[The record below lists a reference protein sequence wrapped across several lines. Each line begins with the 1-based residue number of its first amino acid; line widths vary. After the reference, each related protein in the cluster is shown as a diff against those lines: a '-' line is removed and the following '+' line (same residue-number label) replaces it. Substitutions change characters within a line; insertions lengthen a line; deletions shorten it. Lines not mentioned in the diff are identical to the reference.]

1 MLKSDSARDYYP
13 ATHYSSSGKSM
24 GFWQLNWLH
33 LTGQSIDWTERIKTS
48 LRSVG
53 GRTYGR
59 PDEGINSSDS
69 GRIRRNCRKVF
80 RIHKRMQSMI
90 RHSLTTSESWKSLP
104 WKQFQK
110 TLFRLQKRV
119 YKSDVF
125 GGSFP
130 RKARA
135 AVRVGDKRKARSLQ
149 KLILKS
155 QAAKLLAIRQV
166 TQLNAGKK
174 TAGIDGKKSLTF
186 EERFTLAVE
195 LTKDHTNWKH
205 QGLRQI
211 PIPKKDGTMRIL
223 KVPTIADRAWQCLA
237 KYALEPAHEAT
248 FHARSYGFRTGR
260 SAHNAQK
267 YLFDNLRSTSN
278 GIDKRVIELDIEKC
292 FDRINHSAIMDNL
305 IAPAGL
311 KLGIFRCL
319 KAGTNVG
326 FPTGRGTRPVDQG
339 TPQGGVVSPL
349 LANIA
354 LNGIEEIHTCI
365 RYADDMVIILKP
377 KDDAEAILNRISE
390 FLAERGMKVSER
402 KTKLTATTD
411 GFDFLGW
418 NFKVQKNGK
427 FRSTPSEDNYK
438 AFRKKVK
445 HIVNNSNYGATI
457 KAEKLAPVV
466 RGWRQYHKYC
476 KMDGSRNSLWFISHR
491 AYKVFNKEAKQD
503 KDSVTKLIG
512 KAFPAVPHSENKH
525 INVKGEKSPYDGDIS
540 YWSERKSKLYDRMTS
555 KAIKKQNRKCIA
567 CGLNFIGEEEVHLHH
582 ADGNHENWDKKNL
595 VAIHES
601 CHDYVHMSSKGKVV
615 AIQEP
620 CQSEPSTSKRAI

>member
-1 MLKSDSARDYYP
+1 
-13 ATHYSSSGKSM
+13 
-24 GFWQLNWLH
+24 
-33 LTGQSIDWTERIKTS
+33 
-48 LRSVG
+48 
-53 GRTYGR
+53 
-59 PDEGINSSDS
+59 
-69 GRIRRNCRKVF
+69 
-80 RIHKRMQSMI
+80 MI
-90 RHSLTTSESWKSLP
+90 GHSLTTSESWKSLP

-119 YKSDVF
+119 YK
-125 GGSFP
+125 
-130 RKARA
+130 

-195 LTKDHTNWKH
+195 LRKHHTNWKH

-211 PIPKKDGTMRIL
+211 PIPKKDGTIRML
-223 KVPTIADRAWQCLA
+223 KVPTIEDRAWQCHA

-260 SAHNAQK
+260 AAHNAQK
-267 YLFDNLRSTSN
+267 YLFDNLRSHCN

-319 KAGTNVG
+319 KAGTNIG
-326 FPTGRGTRPVDQG
+326 FPDQG

-349 LANIA
+349 LANMA
-354 LNGIEEIHTCI
+354 LNGIEEIHTSV

-377 KDDAEAILNRISE
+377 NDDAEAILNRISE

-402 KTKLTATTD
+402 KTKLTATTN

-427 FRSTPSEDNYK
+427 FRSTPSMENFK

-445 HIVNNSNYGATI
+445 HIVNNSNYGSTV
-457 KAEKLAPVV
+457 KAEKLAAVV
-466 RGWRQYHKYC
+466 RGWRQYHKHC
-476 KMDGSRNSLWFISHR
+476 KMDGARNSLWFINHR
-491 AYKVFNKEAKQD
+491 AFKVFNKEAKQD
-503 KDSVTKLIG
+503 RDSVTKLIE
-512 KAFPAVPHSENKH
+512 KAFPKVSYSENKH

-540 YWSERKSKLYDRMTS
+540 YWSRRKSKLYDGATS
-555 KAIKKQNRKCIA
+555 KAIKKQSHKCIA
-567 CGLNFIGEEEVHLHH
+567 CGLTFIGEEKVHLHH
-582 ADGNHENWDKKNL
+582 ADGNHDNWDKKNL
-595 VAIHES
+595 VAIHEG
-601 CHDYVHMSSKGKVV
+601 CHDYVHMSSRGKVV
-615 AIQEP
+615 TIHEP
-620 CQSEPSTSKRAI
+620 CKSEPSTSKRAI